1 MRHTGRLLAISLSA
15 FTLLPALFAQA
26 APPGAAP
33 GSAPRFGE
41 ILRQRMAERRAA
53 GQQRQIPQT
62 GTQPTQAV
70 AAPSQPV
77 VPPTLN
83 QQPAMPPQ
91 VSYQNGAL
99 SITAENSTLGDIL
112 REVQKRTGATIEVP
126 PNAVE
131 RVVTRLGPAP
141 PREVLASL
149 LNGSSFNYV
158 MVGSAGD
165 PNALTTVMLSP
176 RVGGPAPQPM
186 QTAEM
191 YQQPPVRT
199 GFVPPPVA
207 APVVN
212 DGSDKDEEDTDEAED
227 NSDEEN
233 GSAGQNVIPPPPQQQ
248 TPDGQQP
255 PNAGPKT
262 PQQIMEM
269 LRQNRQ
275 QQKQDNQDQQD
286 PQEQ

>member
-1 MRHTGRLLAISLSA
+1 MVVSLSA
-15 FTLLPALFAQA
+15 VAFVPSLVAQA
-26 APPGAAP
+26 IPPGV
-33 GSAPRFGE
+33 SPRSGFQRPDFE
-41 ILRQRMAERRAA
+41 IFRQRLAARRAA
-53 GQQRQIPQT
+53 QAGAL
-62 GTQPTQAV
+62 PTQVV
-70 AAPSQPV
+70 AAPTQPV

-83 QQPAMPPQ
+83 QQPATPPQ

-112 REVQKRTGATIEVP
+112 REVQKCTGASIEVP
-126 PNAVE
+126 ANATE
-131 RVVTRLGPAP
+131 RVVTRIGPAP
-141 PREVLASL
+141 PRDVLASL

-158 MVGSAGD
+158 MVGSAAD

-176 RVGGPAPQPM
+176 RVGGAASQPM

-199 GFVPPPVA
+199 GFVPPPIA

-212 DGSDKDEEDTDEAED
+212 SGEEKDEEDTDEAED

-233 GSAGQNVIPPPPQQQ
+233 GSAGQNVMPPPPQQQ

-255 PNAGPKT
+255 PNSGPKT

-275 QQKQDNQDQQD
+275 QQKQDNQDQQEES
-286 PQEQ
+286 PE